1 LVSVTGRDIAFW
13 QKTFLLTIAV
23 VVILLFLFLPI
34 FELPIEGTETTIKLS
49 LIEFWFGEDFL
60 GF

>member
-1 LVSVTGRDIAFW
+1 MRLTGRDIAFW
-13 QKTFLLTIAV
+13 QKVFILTIAV

-34 FELPIEGTETTIKLS
+34 FELEIQGTDTTIKVS
-49 LIEFWFGEDFL
+49 LIEFWFGEDIL